1 MCKGQVI
8 LYEWT
13 EAVNPASLKI
23 KNKINKIVNKL
34 LEQHKKGK
42 INIVSVYPSS
52 IDDKDCMIYNYEV
65 CK

>member
-8 LYEWT
+8 LYVYER
-13 EAVNPASLKI
+13 NNLKI
-23 KNKINKIVNKL
+23 QTKINKIRNKI

>member
-8 LYEWT
+8 LFECS
-13 EAVNPASLKI
+13 NLKI
-23 KNKINKIVNKL
+23 KNKIDKIVNKL

-52 IDDKDCMIYNYEV
+52 IDDKDCMVYNYEV